1 MTIVTTYEIGDRPW
15 MMIDGE
21 PQQVTVVALN
31 IVCKQDEV
39 RGIYLVRHGID
50 ILEVPTSSLYPTRE
64 ELLSKEYEN
73 IH

>member
-21 PQQVTVVALN
+21 LQQVTVVALN
-31 IVCKQDEV
+31 IVCKQNDV
-39 RGIYLVRHGID
+39 RGIYVVRHGID